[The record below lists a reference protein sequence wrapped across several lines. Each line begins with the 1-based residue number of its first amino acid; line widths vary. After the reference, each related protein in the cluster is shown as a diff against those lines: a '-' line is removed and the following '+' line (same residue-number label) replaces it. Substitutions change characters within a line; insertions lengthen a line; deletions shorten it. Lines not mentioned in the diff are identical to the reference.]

1 MEENVSI
8 DLYGD
13 PRVRN
18 AISRIRGI
26 VPEAD
31 LSQAVRAA
39 VLYVAEGVPEHEIQ
53 VYLEEQVNL
62 PET

>member
-1 MEENVSI
+1 MAESVAI
-8 DLYGD
+8 DLYAD
-13 PRVRN
+13 PRVRA
-18 AISRIRGI
+18 AISRIRAV

-53 VYLEEQVNL
+53 VYLEEQINL
-62 PET
+62 SEG